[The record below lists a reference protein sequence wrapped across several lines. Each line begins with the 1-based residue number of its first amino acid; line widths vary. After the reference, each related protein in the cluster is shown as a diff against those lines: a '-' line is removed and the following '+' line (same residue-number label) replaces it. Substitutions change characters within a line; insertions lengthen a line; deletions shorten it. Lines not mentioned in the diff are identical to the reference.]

1 MSKNALDAGLG
12 SIMGALVGDAAGG
25 VLEFMHGLPKPADI
39 EHALNMP
46 GGGVLQLAPGQI
58 TDDGELTLCLAQ
70 ALLESRSPEVE
81 NHARWYAK
89 WIESR
94 PFDIGN
100 TTRSSLGCIY
110 THEGKEAARKEGFA
124 AAMTK
129 AAKRHCMDSKANGSL
144 MRATP
149 IGVWGHSADDG
160 QLAETARQDSCLS
173 HPNESCW
180 QAVAAYSIAIAEL
193 VTSRDRSKAWERAR
207 NWMRTSACVE
217 VKSWLDLIENDEP
230 IPGHPQAGFIK
241 IAFVHAFRC
250 LNQGRD
256 YPDTLKTVL
265 AVGGDTD
272 TNACI
277 AGGLVGAAVGLEGIP
292 VEMRNAVLACDTHGA
307 RHPRPDFLTPGK
319 VFPALSRLVEP

>member
-1 MSKNALDAGLG
+1 MAKDHVDAGLG
-12 SIMGALVGDAAGG
+12 SIMGALAGDAAGG
-25 VLEFMHGLPKPADI
+25 VLEFMEHPPRPADI
-39 EHALNMP
+39 EYALSMP
-46 GGGVLQLAPGQI
+46 GGGVHQLAPGQI

-70 ALLESRSPEVE
+70 ALLESRSLEVE
-81 NHARWYAK
+81 NHARWYAT

-94 PFDIGN
+94 PFDVGN
-100 TTRSSLGCIY
+100 TTRSSLGCIH
-110 THEGKEAARKEGFA
+110 TSEGKETAQKEGFA

-129 AAKRHCMDSKANGSL
+129 AAERHCMDSKANGSL
-144 MRATP
+144 MRASP
-149 IGVWGHSADDG
+149 IGVWGHSADDK

-207 NWMRTSACVE
+207 SWILASACDE
-217 VKSWLDLIENDEP
+217 VKSWLSLIENDVP
-230 IPGHPQAGFIK
+230 VPGHPQAGFIK

-250 LNQGRD
+250 LNKGRD
-256 YPDTLKTVL
+256 YADTLKTVL

-277 AGGLVGAAVGLEGIP
+277 AGGLVGAAVGLDEIP
-292 VEMRNAVLACDTHGA
+292 VTMRNAVLACDTHGA
-307 RHPRPDFLTPGK
+307 RHSRPDFLRPGM
-319 VFPALSRLVEP
+319 VFPSLSRLVEP